1 MKDKVSSVIVEVAD
15 NNCTRGGHILHEQE
29 YNTGHGIPAIP
40 DKICRKIWRQPSQPE
55 IQQEPVVHLLLESTL
70 GWNGGVFGLSVQTA
84 PQPSQSAHRGG
95 DEADSGHAPPQSK
108 SGYGGAVAPAAATG
122 LHPPPGEPVPGNE
135 KAGAVPTQREET
147 GLQAKALPADDL
159 SRTAYPGRCE
169 GGPPPLHCR
178 P

>member
-70 GWNGGVFGLSVQTA
+70 GWNGRVFGLSVQTA
-84 PQPSQSAHRGG
+84 PQPSQPAHRGG
-95 DEADSGHAPPQSK
+95 AEADPGHAPQESK
-108 SGYGGAVAPAAATG
+108 AGHGGTVAPAVSTRI
-122 LHPPPGEPVPGNE
+122 HPPSGKPVPGDE
-135 KAGAVPTQREET
+135 KAGPVSAERKET
-147 GLQAKALPADDL
+147 SL
-159 SRTAYPGRCE
+159 
-169 GGPPPLHCR
+169 
-178 P
+178 